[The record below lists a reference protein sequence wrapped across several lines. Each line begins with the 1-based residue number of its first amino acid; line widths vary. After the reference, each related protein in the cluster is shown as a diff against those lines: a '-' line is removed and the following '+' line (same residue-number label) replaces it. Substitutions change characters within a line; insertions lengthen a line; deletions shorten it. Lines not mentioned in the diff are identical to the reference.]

1 MLQLEYEHFSAGLKC
16 LEIFH
21 GILSLKESQATSKSM
36 DETFE
41 VSFHNEG
48 QEIRFEKFEFYLGYV
63 KTPLIRVQIF

>member
-1 MLQLEYEHFSAGLKC
+1 
-16 LEIFH
+16 
-21 GILSLKESQATSKSM
+21 M